1 MKLLVLGATGGI
13 GGWITRVAAG
23 RGHDVTAVARPSSGW
38 QAPDGVRVVRGEVSD
53 GGFVRE
59 VTAGHDVVL
68 SALGLRRASIVPWSR
83 LLSPPD
89 LVETVTRHLAEHLAA
104 DARVVWVSAGGV
116 GDSRARASL
125 PIRRMIRLGN
135 VGIAYADL
143 ESAEAAARPGWL
155 AVRPVTLLRGA
166 PTGRAKPVRRYS
178 LLSTI
183 RRSDVATWMVYA
195 AEAPAEHPGPAVLL
209 GRGR

>member
-13 GGWITRVAAG
+13 GGWIVRVAAE

-38 QAPDGVRVVRGEVSD
+38 TAPAGVHVVRGEVSD

-59 VTAGHDVVL
+59 VVRGHDVVL
-68 SALGLRRASIVPWSR
+68 SGLGLRRASVLPWSR
-83 LLSPPD
+83 LLSPPH
-89 LVETVTRHLAEHLAA
+89 LVETVTRHLAEHAPA

-116 GDSRARASL
+116 GDSRAQATL

-135 VGIAYADL
+135 VGVAYADL
-143 ESAEAAARPGWL
+143 ECAEAAARPGWL

-166 PTGRAKPVRRYS
+166 PTGRAKPVVRYG
-178 LLSTI
+178 LFSTI
-183 RRSDVATWMVYA
+183 RRADVATWMVDA
-195 AEAPAEHPGPAVLL
+195 AEAPAEQRGPAVLL
-209 GRGR
+209 GG